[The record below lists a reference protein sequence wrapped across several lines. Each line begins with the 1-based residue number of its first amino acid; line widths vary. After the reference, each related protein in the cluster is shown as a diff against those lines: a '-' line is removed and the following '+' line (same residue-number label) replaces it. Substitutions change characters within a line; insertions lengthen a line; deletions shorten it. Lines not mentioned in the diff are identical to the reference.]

1 MAAKQLRFEAPARA
15 ALARGA
21 AIVADTVAVT
31 LGPRG
36 RTVVLDKKFGPPLI
50 SNDGVT
56 IAREL
61 ELEDHFENMG
71 AQLLKEVA
79 IKTNDIAGDGTTT
92 ATVLAR
98 AMLDEGLRNLAAGA
112 PPNELRRG
120 MTAACDAAVESIR
133 APIASRKGRGRHP
146 ARGHDQLGR
155 RRDRRDD
162 RGRIRQGGQGGCGVG
177 RRRHRLRIE
186 TEVDVV
192 EGMQFDRGY
201 ISAHL
206 VTDTQNMESVLSD
219 ARVLVTDAKI
229 SSVTDLL
236 PSLELV
242 MRAGRPLLIV
252 AEDVQAEAM
261 ATLVVN
267 RARGTFSAMAVKA
280 PAFGERREAIL
291 QDIAVLTGATVVSE
305 KTGQRLDAVRD
316 DQLGVAGRVTVTK
329 DDTTIVRGGG
339 TKAAIEARC
348 AEIRQQMEETTSDWD
363 REKLQE
369 RLARLTGGVAV
380 IKVGAATEVEMK
392 ERKSRVEDALA
403 ATRAAIE
410 EGVVVGGGVSLLR
423 AIPAVQALKLEGS
436 ARVGA
441 DIVARALREPLR
453 IIAENAGLE
462 GQVVV
467 NEVAEAK
474 GDHGFDAVDR
484 DVQRPHRA
492 RGHRPHQGRRV
503 SAGPCNLDRHHRAQH
518 RRADRRRAGTRGSR
532 RGRQPFPRRWWHGHG
547 RRRHGLLTGAE
558 APVSPYAVRAPR

>member
-21 AIVADTVAVT
+21 AVVADTVAVT

-36 RTVVLDKKFGPPLI
+36 RAVVLDKKFGPPLI

-112 PPNELRRG
+112 APNDLRRG
-120 MTAACDAAVESIR
+120 MMAASDAAVESIR
-133 APIASRKGRGRHP
+133 ARSHPVKGGDDIRRVATISSGDDVIGAMIADAFDKVGKE
-146 ARGHDQLGR
+146 
-155 RRDRRDD
+155 
-162 RGRIRQGGQGGCGVG
+162 GVVSVEDG
-177 RRRHRLRIE
+177 TGIE

-201 ISAHL
+201 ISAYL
-206 VTDTQNMESVLSD
+206 VTDAQRMEAVLTD

-229 SSVTDLL
+229 SSVSDLL

-252 AEDVQAEAM
+252 AEDVTAEAL

-267 RARGTFSAMAVKA
+267 RARGTFTAVAVKA
-280 PAFGERREAIL
+280 PAFGERRDAIL
-291 QDIAVLTGATVVSE
+291 QDISVLTGATVISE
-305 KTGQRLDAVRD
+305 KTGLRLDAVRD
-316 DQLGVAGRVTVTK
+316 DQLGSATRVTVTK
-329 DDTTIVRGGG
+329 DDTTIVSGSGS
-339 TKAAIEARC
+339 KAAIEARA

-369 RLARLTGGVAV
+369 RLARLTGGIAV

-392 ERKSRVEDALA
+392 ERKSRVEDALS

-410 EGVVVGGGVSLLR
+410 EGVVVGGGVALLR
-423 AIPAVQALKLEGS
+423 AIPVVQALKLEGT

-453 IIAENAGLE
+453 IIAQNAGLE

-467 NEVAEAK
+467 NAVLQAT
-474 GDHGFDAVDR
+474 GDHGFDATTETYGNLIEHGVIDPTK
-484 DVQRPHRA
+484 VV
-492 RGHRPHQGRRV
+492 V
-503 SAGPCNLDRHHRAQH
+503 SALIHATSIATIVLSTDALI
-518 RRADRRRAGTRGSR
+518 ADAPEREEAAAGGGHS
-532 RGRQPFPRRWWHGHG
+532 HGG
-547 RRRHGLLTGAE
+547 GGMGMDDDDMDF
-558 APVSPYAVRAPR
+558 

>member
-21 AIVADTVAVT
+21 AVVADTVAVT

-36 RTVVLDKKFGPPLI
+36 RTVVLDKKFGPPLVT
-50 SNDGVT
+50 NDGVT
-56 IAREL
+56 IAREV

-98 AMLDEGLRNLAAGA
+98 TMLDEGLRNLAAGA
-112 PPNELRRG
+112 SPNDLRRG
-120 MTAACDAAVESIR
+120 MMAACDAAVASIR
-133 APIASRKGRGRHP
+133 ARSQPVKGGDDIRRVATISSRDETIGAMIAEAFDKVGKE
-146 ARGHDQLGR
+146 
-155 RRDRRDD
+155 
-162 RGRIRQGGQGGCGVG
+162 GVVSVEDG
-177 RRRHRLRIE
+177 TGID
-186 TEVDVV
+186 TEVEVV

-206 VTDTQNMESVLSD
+206 VTDTQNMESVLND

-229 SSVTDLL
+229 SSVPDLL

-242 MRAGRPLLIV
+242 MRAGRPLLII
-252 AEDVQAEAM
+252 AEDIQAEAL

-280 PAFGERREAIL
+280 PAFGERRDAIL
-291 QDIAVLTGATVVSE
+291 QDIAVLTGATVISE
-305 KTGQRLDAVRD
+305 KTGLRLDAVRD
-316 DQLGVAGRVTVTK
+316 EHLGTAGRVTVTK

-339 TKAAIEARC
+339 AKLAIEGRC

-363 REKLQE
+363 KEKLQE

-380 IKVGAATEVEMK
+380 VKVGAATEVEMK

-410 EGVVVGGGVSLLR
+410 DGVVVGGGVALLR
-423 AIPAVQALKLEGS
+423 AIPAVEALQLEGT

-441 DIVARALREPLR
+441 EIVARALREPLR
-453 IIAENAGLE
+453 IIAANAGLE

-467 NEVAEAK
+467 NTVAEST
-474 GDHGFDAVDR
+474 GDEGFDALTETYGNLIDR
-484 DVQRPHRA
+484 GVIDPTKVVISALTHAVSIATIVLTTDALIADAPEREEGA
-492 RGHRPHQGRRV
+492 AAGGGH
-503 SAGPCNLDRHHRAQH
+503 S
-518 RRADRRRAGTRGSR
+518 
-532 RGRQPFPRRWWHGHG
+532 HGG
-547 RRRHGLLTGAE
+547 GMGGMGGMDDDDMDF
-558 APVSPYAVRAPR
+558 

>member
-21 AIVADTVAVT
+21 AVVADTVAVT

-36 RTVVLDKKFGPPLI
+36 RTVVLDKKFGPPLVT
-50 SNDGVT
+50 NDGVT
-56 IAREL
+56 IAREV

-98 AMLDEGLRNLAAGA
+98 TMLDEGLRNLAAGA
-112 PPNELRRG
+112 SPNDLRRG
-120 MTAACDAAVESIR
+120 MMAACDAAVASIR
-133 APIASRKGRGRHP
+133 ARSQPVKGGDDIRRVATISSRDETIGAMIAEAFDKVGKE
-146 ARGHDQLGR
+146 
-155 RRDRRDD
+155 
-162 RGRIRQGGQGGCGVG
+162 GVVSVEDG
-177 RRRHRLRIE
+177 TGID
-186 TEVDVV
+186 TEVEVV

-206 VTDTQNMESVLSD
+206 VTDTQNMESVLND

-229 SSVTDLL
+229 SSVPDLL

-242 MRAGRPLLIV
+242 MRAGRPLLII
-252 AEDVQAEAM
+252 AEDIQAEAL

-280 PAFGERREAIL
+280 PAFGERRDAIL
-291 QDIAVLTGATVVSE
+291 QDIAVLTGATVISE
-305 KTGQRLDAVRD
+305 KTGLRLDAVRD
-316 DQLGVAGRVTVTK
+316 EHLGTAGRVTVTK

-339 TKAAIEARC
+339 AKPAIEGRC

-363 REKLQE
+363 KEKLQE

-380 IKVGAATEVEMK
+380 VKVGAATEVEMK

-410 EGVVVGGGVSLLR
+410 DGVVVGGGVALLR
-423 AIPAVQALKLEGS
+423 AIPAVEALQLEGT

-441 DIVARALREPLR
+441 EIVARALREPLR
-453 IIAENAGLE
+453 IIAANAGLE

-467 NEVAEAK
+467 NTVAEST
-474 GDHGFDAVDR
+474 GDEGFDALTETYGNLIDR
-484 DVQRPHRA
+484 GVIDPTKVVISALTHAVSIATIVLTTDALIADAPEREEGA
-492 RGHRPHQGRRV
+492 AAGGGH
-503 SAGPCNLDRHHRAQH
+503 S
-518 RRADRRRAGTRGSR
+518 
-532 RGRQPFPRRWWHGHG
+532 HGG
-547 RRRHGLLTGAE
+547 GMGGMGGMDDDDMDF
-558 APVSPYAVRAPR
+558 

>member
-36 RTVVLDKKFGPPLI
+36 RAVVLDKKFGPPLI

-98 AMLDEGLRNLAAGA
+98 SMLDEGLRNLAAGA
-112 PPNELRRG
+112 APNDLRRG
-120 MTAACDAAVESIR
+120 MMAASDAAVESIR
-133 APIASRKGRGRHP
+133 ARSHPVKGGDDIRRVATISSGDDVIGAMIADAFDKVGKE
-146 ARGHDQLGR
+146 
-155 RRDRRDD
+155 
-162 RGRIRQGGQGGCGVG
+162 GVVSVEDG
-177 RRRHRLRIE
+177 TGIE

-201 ISAHL
+201 ISAYL
-206 VTDTQNMESVLSD
+206 VTDAQRMEAVLND

-229 SSVTDLL
+229 SSVSDLL

-252 AEDVQAEAM
+252 AEDVTAEAL

-267 RARGTFSAMAVKA
+267 RARGTFTAVAVKA
-280 PAFGERREAIL
+280 PAFGERRDAIL
-291 QDIAVLTGATVVSE
+291 QDISVLTGATVISE
-305 KTGQRLDAVRD
+305 KTGLRLDAVRD
-316 DQLGVAGRVTVTK
+316 DQLGSATRVTVTK
-329 DDTTIVRGGG
+329 DDTTIVSGGG
-339 TKAAIEARC
+339 AKAAIEARA

-369 RLARLTGGVAV
+369 RLARLTGGIAV

-392 ERKSRVEDALA
+392 ERKSRVEDALS

-410 EGVVVGGGVSLLR
+410 EGVVVGGGVALLR
-423 AIPAVQALKLEGS
+423 AIPAVQALKLEGT

-453 IIAENAGLE
+453 IIAQNAGLE

-467 NEVAEAK
+467 NAVMEAK
-474 GDHGFDAVDR
+474 GDHGFDATIETYGDLIEHGVIDPTK
-484 DVQRPHRA
+484 VV
-492 RGHRPHQGRRV
+492 V
-503 SAGPCNLDRHHRAQH
+503 SALVHATSIATIVLSTDALI
-518 RRADRRRAGTRGSR
+518 ADAPEREEAAAGGGHS
-532 RGRQPFPRRWWHGHG
+532 HGG
-547 RRRHGLLTGAE
+547 GGGMGMDDDDMDF
-558 APVSPYAVRAPR
+558 

>member
-36 RTVVLDKKFGPPLI
+36 RAVVLDKKFGPPLI

-98 AMLDEGLRNLAAGA
+98 SMLDEGLRNLAAGA
-112 PPNELRRG
+112 APNDLRRG
-120 MTAACDAAVESIR
+120 MMAASDAAVESIR
-133 APIASRKGRGRHP
+133 ARSHPVKGGDDIRRVATISSGDDVIGAMIADAFDKVGKE
-146 ARGHDQLGR
+146 
-155 RRDRRDD
+155 
-162 RGRIRQGGQGGCGVG
+162 GVVSVEDG
-177 RRRHRLRIE
+177 TGIE

-201 ISAHL
+201 ISAYL
-206 VTDTQNMESVLSD
+206 VTDAQRMEAVLND

-229 SSVTDLL
+229 SSVSDLL

-252 AEDVQAEAM
+252 AEDVTAEAL

-267 RARGTFSAMAVKA
+267 RARGTFTAVAVKA
-280 PAFGERREAIL
+280 PAFGERRDAIL
-291 QDIAVLTGATVVSE
+291 QDISVLTGATVISE
-305 KTGQRLDAVRD
+305 KTGLRLDAVRD
-316 DQLGVAGRVTVTK
+316 DQLGSATRVTVTK
-329 DDTTIVRGGG
+329 DDTTIVSGGG
-339 TKAAIEARC
+339 AKAAIEARA

-369 RLARLTGGVAV
+369 RLARLTGGIAV

-392 ERKSRVEDALA
+392 ERKSRVEDALS

-410 EGVVVGGGVSLLR
+410 EGVVVGGGVALLR
-423 AIPAVQALKLEGS
+423 AIPAVQALKLEGT

-453 IIAENAGLE
+453 IIAKNAGLE

-467 NEVAEAK
+467 NAVMEAK
-474 GDHGFDAVDR
+474 GDHGFDATTETYGDLIE
-484 DVQRPHRA
+484 
-492 RGHRPHQGRRV
+492 RGVIDPTKVVV
-503 SAGPCNLDRHHRAQH
+503 SALVHATSIATIVLSTDALI
-518 RRADRRRAGTRGSR
+518 ADAPEREEAAAGGGHS
-532 RGRQPFPRRWWHGHG
+532 HGG
-547 RRRHGLLTGAE
+547 GGGMGMDDDDMDF
-558 APVSPYAVRAPR
+558 

>member
-1 MAAKQLRFEAPARA
+1 MPAKQLRFEGPARA

-21 AIVADTVAVT
+21 ALVADTVAVT

-56 IAREL
+56 IAREI

-79 IKTNDIAGDGTTT
+79 IKTNDVAGDGTTT

-112 PPNELRRG
+112 PPSELRRG
-120 MTAACDAAVESIR
+120 MTAACDAAIASIR
-133 APIASRKGRGRHP
+133 SRSHPIHGG
-146 ARGHDQLGR
+146 DDIR
-155 RRDRRDD
+155 RVATISSGDETIGAMIADAFD
-162 RGRIRQGGQGGCGVG
+162 KVGKEGVVSVEDG
-177 RRRHRLRIE
+177 TGID
-186 TEVDVV
+186 TEVEVV

-219 ARVLVTDAKI
+219 ARILVTDAKI
-229 SSVTDLL
+229 SSVPDLL

-242 MRAGRPLLIV
+242 MRAGRPLLII
-252 AEDVQAEAM
+252 AEDIQAEAL

-280 PAFGERREAIL
+280 PAFGERRDAML
-291 QDIAVLTGATVVSE
+291 QDLAVLTGATVISE
-305 KTGQRLDAVRD
+305 KTGLRLDAVRD
-316 DQLGVAGRVTVTK
+316 EHLGVAGRITVTK

-339 TKAAIEARC
+339 SKAAIEGRC

-380 IKVGAATEVEMK
+380 VKVGASTEVEMK

-410 EGVVVGGGVSLLR
+410 DGVVVGGGVALLR
-423 AIPAVQALKLEGS
+423 AIPAIEALKLEGTE
-436 ARVGA
+436 RVGA

-453 IIAENAGLE
+453 IIASNAGLE

-467 NEVAEAK
+467 NDVVEAK
-474 GDHGFDAVDR
+474 GDDGFDALTETYGNLIEHGVIDPTKVVISALTNAVSIATIVLSTDALIADAPER
-484 DVQRPHRA
+484 EEGAPGG
-492 RGHRPHQGRRV
+492 GH
-503 SAGPCNLDRHHRAQH
+503 S
-518 RRADRRRAGTRGSR
+518 
-532 RGRQPFPRRWWHGHG
+532 HGG
-547 RRRHGLLTGAE
+547 GMGGMGGMDDDDMDF
-558 APVSPYAVRAPR
+558 

>member
-1 MAAKQLRFEAPARA
+1 MPAKQLQFDAPARA
-15 ALARGA
+15 ALQRGA
-21 AIVADTVAVT
+21 AVVADTVAVT

-56 IAREL
+56 IAREV
-61 ELEDHFENMG
+61 ELEDNFENMG

-79 IKTNDIAGDGTTT
+79 IKTNDVAGDGTTT

-98 AMLDEGLRNLAAGA
+98 AMLDEGLRNLSAGA

-120 MTAACDAAVESIR
+120 MLAACDAVVASIR
-133 APIASRKGRGRHP
+133 ARSHPVKGGDDILRVATISSGDTTIGKMIADAFDKVGKE
-146 ARGHDQLGR
+146 
-155 RRDRRDD
+155 
-162 RGRIRQGGQGGCGVG
+162 GVVSVEDG
-177 RRRHRLRIE
+177 TGIE

-206 VTDTQNMESVLSD
+206 VTDLQNMELVLND

-229 SSVTDLL
+229 SSVPDLL

-252 AEDVQAEAM
+252 AEDVQAEAL

-280 PAFGERREAIL
+280 PAFGERRDAIL
-291 QDIAVLTGATVVSE
+291 QDLAVLTGATVISE
-305 KTGQRLDAVRD
+305 KTGLRLDAVRD
-316 DQLGVAGRVTVTK
+316 EHLGLAGRVTVTK

-339 TKAAIEARC
+339 TKAAIDARC

-392 ERKSRVEDALA
+392 ERKARVEDALA

-423 AIPAVQALKLEGS
+423 AIPAVEALKLEGTE
-436 ARVGA
+436 RIGA
-441 DIVARALREPLR
+441 HIVARALREPLR
-453 IIAENAGLE
+453 VIAANAGLE

-467 NEVAEAK
+467 NHVALAK
-474 GDHGFDAVDR
+474 GDEGFDATSETYCDLTKAGVIDPTKVVVCALVNAVSIATIVLSTEALIA
-484 DVQRPHRA
+484 DAPEKEEGAQA
-492 RGHRPHQGRRV
+492 GGH
-503 SAGPCNLDRHHRAQH
+503 S
-518 RRADRRRAGTRGSR
+518 
-532 RGRQPFPRRWWHGHG
+532 HGG
-547 RRRHGLLTGAE
+547 GGGMDDDDMDF
-558 APVSPYAVRAPR
+558 

>member
-1 MAAKQLRFEAPARA
+1 VPAKQLRFDAPARA
-15 ALARGA
+15 ALQRGA
-21 AIVADTVAVT
+21 AVVADTVAVT

-56 IAREL
+56 IAREV

-79 IKTNDIAGDGTTT
+79 IKTNDVAGDGTTT

-98 AMLDEGLRNLAAGA
+98 AMLDEGLRNLSAGA
-112 PPNELRRG
+112 PPTELRRG
-120 MTAACDAAVESIR
+120 MLAACDAVVASIR
-133 APIASRKGRGRHP
+133 ARSHPVKGGDDILRVATISSGDTTIGTMIADAFDKVGKE
-146 ARGHDQLGR
+146 
-155 RRDRRDD
+155 
-162 RGRIRQGGQGGCGVG
+162 GVVSVEDG
-177 RRRHRLRIE
+177 TGIE

-206 VTDTQNMESVLSD
+206 VTDLQNMESVLAD

-229 SSVTDLL
+229 SSVSDLL

-252 AEDVQAEAM
+252 AEDVQAEAL

-280 PAFGERREAIL
+280 PAFGERRDAIL
-291 QDIAVLTGATVVSE
+291 QDIAVLTGATVISE
-305 KTGQRLDAVRD
+305 KTGLRLDAVRD
-316 DQLGVAGRVTVTK
+316 EHLGLAGRITVTK

-339 TKAAIEARC
+339 GKAAIDGRC

-392 ERKSRVEDALA
+392 ERKARVEDALA

-423 AIPAVQALKLEGS
+423 AIPAVEALKLEGS
-436 ARVGA
+436 ERIGA
-441 DIVARALREPLR
+441 DIVRRALREPLR
-453 IIAENAGLE
+453 VIASNAGLE

-467 NEVAEAK
+467 NQVALAK
-474 GDHGFDAVDR
+474 GDHGFDATTETYGDLIKAGVIDPTK
-484 DVQRPHRA
+484 VV
-492 RGHRPHQGRRV
+492 V
-503 SAGPCNLDRHHRAQH
+503 SALVNAVSIATIVLSTEALI
-518 RRADRRRAGTRGSR
+518 ADAPERDEAGAPGGHS
-532 RGRQPFPRRWWHGHG
+532 HGG
-547 RRRHGLLTGAE
+547 GGGMDDDDMDF
-558 APVSPYAVRAPR
+558 

>member
-21 AIVADTVAVT
+21 AVVADTVAVT

-36 RTVVLDKKFGPPLI
+36 RTVVLDKKFGPPLVT
-50 SNDGVT
+50 NDGVT
-56 IAREL
+56 IAREV

-112 PPNELRRG
+112 PPNDLRRG
-120 MTAACDAAVESIR
+120 MMAACDAAVASIR
-133 APIASRKGRGRHP
+133 ARSQPVKGGDDIRRVATISSRDETIGAMIAEAFDKVGKE
-146 ARGHDQLGR
+146 
-155 RRDRRDD
+155 
-162 RGRIRQGGQGGCGVG
+162 GVVSVEEG
-177 RRRHRLRIE
+177 TGID
-186 TEVDVV
+186 TEVEVV

-206 VTDTQNMESVLSD
+206 VTDTQNMESVLHD

-229 SSVTDLL
+229 SSVPDLL

-242 MRAGRPLLIV
+242 MRAGRPLLII
-252 AEDVQAEAM
+252 AEDIQAEAL

-280 PAFGERREAIL
+280 PAFGERRDAIL
-291 QDIAVLTGATVVSE
+291 QDIAVLTGATVISE
-305 KTGQRLDAVRD
+305 KTGLRLDAVRD
-316 DQLGVAGRVTVTK
+316 EHLGSAGTVTVTK
-329 DDTTIVRGGG
+329 DDTTILRGGG
-339 TKAAIEARC
+339 SKAAIDGRC
-348 AEIRQQMEETTSDWD
+348 AEIRQQMEETTSEWD
-363 REKLQE
+363 KEKLQE

-380 IKVGAATEVEMK
+380 VKVGAATEVEMK

-410 EGVVVGGGVSLLR
+410 EGVVVGGGVALLR
-423 AIPAVQALKLEGS
+423 AIPAVEALQLEGT

-453 IIAENAGLE
+453 IIANNAGLE

-467 NEVAEAK
+467 N
-474 GDHGFDAVDR
+474 AVTEFGRRRRIRRPDR
-484 DVQRPHRA
+484 DLRESHRA
-492 RGHRPHQGRRV
+492 RCHRPHEGRRLG
-503 SAGPCNLDRHHRAQH
+503 ADPCDVDRHDRPQH
-518 RRADRRRAGTRGSR
+518 RRADRRRAG
-532 RGRQPFPRRWWHGHG
+532 
-547 RRRHGLLTGAE
+547 A
-558 APVSPYAVRAPR
+558 

>member
-21 AIVADTVAVT
+21 AVVADTVAVT

-98 AMLDEGLRNLAAGA
+98 SMLDEGLRNLAAGA
-112 PPNELRRG
+112 PPTELRRG
-120 MTAACDAAVESIR
+120 MMAACDAAVELIR
-133 APIASRKGRGRHP
+133 ARSHPVKGGDDILRVATISSGDTVIGAMIADAFDKVGKE
-146 ARGHDQLGR
+146 
-155 RRDRRDD
+155 
-162 RGRIRQGGQGGCGVG
+162 GVVSVEDG
-177 RRRHRLRIE
+177 TGIE
-186 TEVDVV
+186 TEVEVV

-206 VTDTQNMESVLSD
+206 VTDLQNMELVLND

-252 AEDVQAEAM
+252 AEDVQAEAL

-291 QDIAVLTGATVVSE
+291 QDLAVLTGATVISE
-305 KTGQRLDAVRD
+305 KTGLRLDAVRD

-339 TKAAIEARC
+339 SKAAIEARN

-410 EGVVVGGGVSLLR
+410 EGVVVGGGVAMLR
-423 AIPAVQALKLEGS
+423 AIPAVEALKLEGA

-453 IIAENAGLE
+453 IIAQNAGLE

-467 NEVAEAK
+467 NEVAASK
-474 GDHGFDAVDR
+474 GDHGFDAATETYGDLTKAGIIDPTKV
-484 DVQRPHRA
+484 V
-492 RGHRPHQGRRV
+492 V
-503 SAGPCNLDRHHRAQH
+503 SALVHATSIATIVLSTDALI
-518 RRADRRRAGTRGSR
+518 ADAPEKEEAAAGGGHS
-532 RGRQPFPRRWWHGHG
+532 HGG
-547 RRRHGLLTGAE
+547 GMGMDDDDMDF
-558 APVSPYAVRAPR
+558 